1 MTGEPAVSKTSGIS
15 ILPAGSMHLVAKVAK
30 AAAADESDVA
40 SVTPRGMAAPPPA
53 RPTLRF
59 DGDPSRPATIRIEAA
74 PRLQPARRR
83 ELERELGRLQAPM
96 AANQVSLVPQL
107 NWLLLA
113 QGLLL
118 NAFVMLLVFGWSS
131 PLPGRH
137 LLLAGFALAGVA
149 LASFVHLAVRGAR
162 ARQDGIE
169 TGVGQLA
176 LRALSVTLILGWV
189 ALSIYAIALPS

>member
-1 MTGEPAVSKTSGIS
+1 MTGDAGLSKTSGIG

-30 AAAADESDVA
+30 AAAAAESDIT

-53 RPTLRF
+53 RPTLHL
-59 DGDPSRPATIRIEAA
+59 DLDPSRPATIRIEAA
-74 PRLQPARRR
+74 PRLLSARRR
-83 ELERELGRLQAPM
+83 DLERELDRAP
-96 AANQVSLVPQL
+96 AAAAASPASLMPQL

-137 LLLAGFALAGVA
+137 LLLAGFGLAGMA
-149 LASFVHLAVRGAR
+149 LASVAYLVVSAAR
-162 ARQDGIE
+162 ARQG
-169 TGVGQLA
+169 GVESGPGQFA
-176 LRALSVTLILGWV
+176 LRALPVTFVLGWA
-189 ALSIYAIALPS
+189 ALSLYAIALPS